1 MTGANP
7 PNPPRLLR
15 DIQSQPDSLDV
26 VLTYQRGG
34 RDRLI
39 EAARVLKRARRV
51 VITGMGASLNA
62 SIPFEHRLCAAGIDA
77 TVVECGELLHYPR
90 PLGRDAAVIV
100 VSRSGESVEIA
111 RLLPRLYGACTT
123 IGVTNEPSS
132 TLARGADHF
141 VCIGS
146 LADEMVAIQTYTG
159 AVLVLALVAAA
170 AVDDL
175 AAAETMARDALDRY
189 RVFIDQEVDSLA
201 HWDEFLE
208 PQSPIYLLARG
219 PSIASAIEGAL
230 LFKETAKAPAV
241 SMAVASFRHG
251 PVEIVDRT
259 FRGLIFAPSDPT
271 RTLNL
276 ALASDLVRFGGR
288 VRVIGPA
295 ESESSEP
302 SWWRDLSPA
311 LTWCATPEVPP
322 LLQPIVEIV
331 PVQLAALRLA
341 QLRGVVPGQF
351 RFAPQV
357 ARDEAAFAPPD

>member
-1 MTGANP
+1 MTSVP
-7 PNPPRLLR
+7 SRLLR

-34 RDRLI
+34 RNALL
-39 EAARVLKRARRV
+39 EAARVLKHAKRV

-77 TVVECGELLHYPR
+77 TVVESGELLHYPR
-90 PLGRDAAVIV
+90 PLGPESVVVV

-111 RLLPRLYGACTT
+111 RLLPRLYGDCTT
-123 IGVTNEPSS
+123 IGITNEPTS

-141 VCIGS
+141 ICVGS
-146 LADEMVAIQTYTG
+146 LTDEMVAIQTYSGT
-159 AVLVLALVAAA
+159 VLVLALVAAA

-175 AAAETMARDALDRY
+175 AAAEATAQDALDRY
-189 RVFIDQEVDSLA
+189 RRFIDREVEALT

-208 PQSPIYLLARG
+208 PQTTVYLLARG
-219 PSIASAIEGAL
+219 PSMASAIEGAL
-230 LFKETAKAPAV
+230 LFKETAKAPAA

-259 FRGLIFAPSDPT
+259 FRGLLFAPPDAT

-295 ESESSEP
+295 EAESSDAR
-302 SWWRDLSPA
+302 WWCNLSPG
-311 LTWCATPEVPP
+311 LSWCTTPEVPP

-341 QLRGVVPGQF
+341 HLRGIVPGKF